1 MPNTNIGKHVTARRL
16 VRMVRAM
23 FQIAYPP
30 MWTTRC
36 VTFTVALLLAACSST
51 PTRSPGETRPSAAT
65 PAPRTGPAPSSERDG
80 PGIDPP
86 PNLAAVPDAEP
97 QVETIRPG
105 GPNKPYD
112 VAGRTYVPLTG
123 DVTHVE
129 RGLASWYG
137 SKFHGRRTAMG
148 EVYNMYA
155 MTAAHPTLPLPSYVR
170 VRNPKNNKEVVLRVN
185 DRGPFH
191 PGRIID
197 LSYTAAVKLDLQRGV
212 GPVEVERITFEAI
225 RSGAWRGAEPRVAA
239 TSPTPQALP
248 ATTPSASTPTP
259 ERSNALEPVV
269 AAAEPRPEVQ
279 DATVAPQP
287 SPAPPTTAAAGS
299 GFFVQIAAF
308 KQLDGAQAFH
318 RKVVA
323 DLSWL
328 SPLLAVFSD
337 SSVHRLQAGPYRSR
351 DEAQN
356 IAEQV
361 KDALKLVP
369 VVVRR

>member
-1 MPNTNIGKHVTARRL
+1 MPCFAS
-16 VRMVRAM
+16 
-23 FQIAYPP
+23 PP

-36 VTFTVALLLAACSST
+36 VTVALTLLMAACTST
-51 PTRSPGETRPSAAT
+51 PTRSPGDTRPSAAA
-65 PAPRTGPAPSSERDG
+65 PVPRTGPALSSDRDG
-80 PGIDPP
+80 PGSDAP

-97 QVETIRPG
+97 QVEAVRPG
-105 GPNKPYD
+105 GPNKPYE
-112 VAGRTYVPLTG
+112 VAGRSYVPLTG

-129 RGLASWYG
+129 RGIASWYG
-137 SKFHGRRTAMG
+137 RKFHGRRTAMG

-197 LSYTAAVKLDLQRGV
+197 LSYTAALKLDLQRGV

-225 RSGAWRGAEPRVAA
+225 RTGSWRSTESRVATTA
-239 TSPTPQALP
+239 PTPQALP
-248 ATTPSASTPTP
+248 ATVPSAHAPTP
-259 ERSNALEPVV
+259 ERGTALEPMVT
-269 AAAEPRPEVQ
+269 ATEPRPVAQ
-279 DATVAPQP
+279 DITAEAQA
-287 SPAPPTTAAAGS
+287 SPGPPPTTAAGS

-308 KQLDGAQAFH
+308 KQLDGAHAFH

-328 SPLLAVFSD
+328 SPLLAVLSD
-337 SSVHRLQAGPYRSR
+337 TNVHRLQAGPYRSR
-351 DEAQN
+351 DEAQG

-361 KDALKLVP
+361 RDALKLVP

>member
-1 MPNTNIGKHVTARRL
+1 VTADPL
-16 VRMVRAM
+16 VRMVPAM
-23 FQIAYPP
+23 SRLATLT

-36 VTFTVALLLAACSST
+36 PTVLALLLAACSST
-51 PTRSPGETRPSAAT
+51 PTRSPGDTRPSMG
-65 PAPRTGPAPSSERDG
+65 APVARTGPAPASERDG
-80 PGIDPP
+80 PGSDPP
-86 PNLAAVPDAEP
+86 SNLAAVPDAEP
-97 QVETIRPG
+97 QVETIRSG
-105 GPNKPYD
+105 GPNKPYE
-112 VAGRTYVPLTG
+112 VAGRSYVPLTG
-123 DVTHVE
+123 DVTHIE

-197 LSYTAAVKLDLQRGV
+197 LSYTAALKLDLLRGV
-212 GPVEVERITFEAI
+212 GTVEVERITFDAI
-225 RSGAWRGAEPRVAA
+225 RTGSWRRGEPSLTNATPSKQAA
-239 TSPTPQALP
+239 TAAAPIP
-248 ATTPSASTPTP
+248 PTP
-259 ERSNALEPVV
+259 ERGSVVDPVV
-269 AAAEPRPEVQ
+269 AEAEVR
-279 DATVAPQP
+279 
-287 SPAPPTTAAAGS
+287 PAPTEVIPVPPPPSTTAPAS

-337 SSVHRLQAGPYRSR
+337 SSMHRLQAGPYRTR
-351 DEAQN
+351 DEAQD
-356 IAEQV
+356 IAQQLR
-361 KDALKLVP
+361 DALKLVP